1 MSLLYWSDF
10 WGSLQ
15 YYVVNVSDSEKA
27 EGILS
32 EFKKAVTTKHGE
44 EIMTIAER
52 LERKGKEA
60 GIQIGEQRGVEKG
73 IRNVLL
79 TMLSKNINIDKIS
92 EFTGISIEK
101 IKQLNDNKNEE
112 HISKNN

>member
-1 MSLLYWSDF
+1 ML
-10 WGSLQ
+10 

-52 LERKGKEA
+52 LERKGKEVGIQIGEQIGKEA
-60 GIQIGEQRGVEKG
+60 GIQIGEQKG
-73 IRNVLL
+73 IKNVALN
-79 TMLSKNINIDKIS
+79 MLSKDMEAKLVA
-92 EFTGISIEK
+92 EFTGMSIEE
-101 IKQLNDNKNEE
+101 IE
-112 HISKNN
+112 HLKNN